1 MSEHK
6 AIVRWKHS
14 GGDFAKGRYTREHV
28 WAFDGG
34 QTVLASSSPS
44 AVPVPLSNPAGVDPE
59 EALVASLSSCHMLTF
74 LFLAYKQGFQ
84 IESYVDE
91 ASGTMAKN
99 AQGIPWVDRVILRP
113 EVKFVGDKR
122 PSVEELEQLH
132 HDAHEQCFISNSVKS
147 EIVVEP
153 VPAAPAA

>member
-1 MSEHK
+1 MGEHR
-6 AIVRWKHS
+6 ARIAWKQ
-14 GGDFAKGRYTREHV
+14 GGGEFSRGKYSREHS
-28 WAFDGG
+28 WSFDGG

-84 IESYVDE
+84 IESYVDD
-91 ASGTMAKN
+91 ASGTMARN
-99 AQGIPWVDRVILRP
+99 ERGIPWVDKVTLRP
-113 EVKFVGDKR
+113 EVKFVGERR
-122 PSVEELEQLH
+122 PSVAELEQLH

-147 EIVVEP
+147 EIIVEP
-153 VPAAPAA
+153 VAAPAA

>member
-1 MSEHK
+1 MSEHR
-6 AIVRWKHS
+6 ARIAWKQ
-14 GGDFAKGRYTREHV
+14 GGGEFSRGKYAREHT
-28 WAFDGG
+28 WSFDGG

-44 AVPVPLSNPAGVDPE
+44 AVPVPRSNPAGIDPE

-84 IESYVDE
+84 IASYVDD
-91 ASGTMAKN
+91 ASGTLAKN
-99 AQGIPWVDRVILRP
+99 EKGIPWVNRVTLRP
-113 EVKFVGDKR
+113 EVEFVGDKR
-122 PSVEELEQLH
+122 PSAEELAKLH

-153 VPAAPAA
+153 VAPAP

>member
-1 MSEHK
+1 MREHR
-6 AIVRWKHS
+6 ARIAWKQS
-14 GGDFAKGRYTREHV
+14 GGEWSRGKYAREHT
-28 WAFDGG
+28 WSFDGG

-44 AVPVPLSNPAGVDPE
+44 AVPVPLSNPAGIDPE

-84 IESYVDE
+84 VESYVDD
-91 ASGTMAKN
+91 ASGTLAKN
-99 AQGIPWVDRVILRP
+99 ERGIPWVNRVTLRP
-113 EVKFVGDKR
+113 EVKFVGERR
-122 PSVEELEQLH
+122 PNTEELARLH

-153 VPAAPAA
+153 VAAAA